1 MMRDEPAASP
11 PARDPTA
18 RGAER
23 HRAGY
28 VDDRRAQKA
37 DWRPE
42 TAPVRRDPPI
52 RRRNT
57 LARRVARDVA
67 AGVMSIVAIAFTVG
81 RVSPIYTGSPF
92 VARRL
97 ENRVPIVRAVLPH
110 DSTAIERAVNTP
122 QFLADRH
129 AFAADLTRTGRM
141 SPARADSLAYYA
153 VREAYTRGIP
163 PAVIFGVM
171 LTENALFVSNAM
183 SNVGAVGLMQV
194 YPKIWLKVLGERF
207 GTDLQNDSTNLKYGT
222 FILSQY
228 INPKGNTP
236 TVRDIQRG
244 LLRYNGCVHGTN
256 TPNCHSYPSKV
267 QQYVQKQAASLCGD
281 RSFID
286 CIAKPFV
293 AGLLGEK
300 KVE

>member
-1 MMRDEPAASP
+1 MREENVASA
-11 PARDPTA
+11 PARDLTA
-18 RGAER
+18 RDPDR
-23 HRAGY
+23 NRAGHA
-28 VDDRRAQKA
+28 DDRRTKET
-37 DWRPE
+37 DRRSE
-42 TAPVRRDPPI
+42 TAPSRRDTPVRP
-52 RRRNT
+52 RNT
-57 LARRVARDVA
+57 LARRVARDLV
-67 AGVMSIVAIAFTVG
+67 AGVMSIAVIAFTVS

-92 VARRL
+92 VAQRL
-97 ENRVPIVRAVLPH
+97 AKRVPVVRAVLPH
-110 DSTAIERAVNTP
+110 DSTAIERAINTP
-122 QFLADRH
+122 QFLADRN